1 MFCPAISAQRHR
13 QITATSTSPSPPRIN
28 FSDVRGG
35 VFCLEQGEFALPSNL
50 GDSIFIDSHSD
61 SSSLS
66 NQLFPSPHC
75 SVTLTLST
83 EVNSLTTTNNLQ
95 CAPNQAQTA
104 RMASPTA
111 LPTVLTPTR
120 SPDRCPTRPLAT
132 TYQIPVVSRL
142 LRARSVKANNLPRP
156 FSILVSPV
164 TKNCANLC

>member
-1 MFCPAISAQRHR
+1 MFCPAISATPLKIHCHFYVP
-13 QITATSTSPSPPRIN
+13 TPPPRIN

-66 NQLFPSPHC
+66 NQLFPSLHC

-83 EVNSLTTTNNLQ
+83 EVNSLTTTNNIQ
-95 CAPNQAQTA
+95 CAPNQVQTA
-104 RMASPTA
+104 RMASPT
-111 LPTVLTPTR
+111 VLTTR
-120 SPDRCPTRPLAT
+120 SPDPCPTRPLAT

-142 LRARSVKANNLPRP
+142 SRARFVKANNLPRL
-156 FSILVSPV
+156 FSILVSSV
-164 TKNCANLC
+164 TKN